1 MIRGASLV
9 SNGKSEE
16 GLAELGRGMK
26 AHAGMEATAYQPFAM
41 ALFAQG
47 LIAAGRSEEA
57 LDALSQALTMSES
70 TGELFYA
77 AELWRLKGEV
87 LARNG
92 SLAEAEHCLREGID
106 MARRQ
111 EAKLFELRSAASLC
125 RLLES
130 PRKQAA
136 LRDLLAPVHDW
147 FGEAV
152 DVPDVKDARALL
164 DGSASA

>member
-1 MIRGASLV
+1 
-9 SNGKSEE
+9 
-16 GLAELGRGMK
+16 
-26 AHAGMEATAYQPFAM
+26 
-41 ALFAQG
+41 
-47 LIAAGRSEEA
+47 
-57 LDALSQALTMSES
+57 MSEA
-70 TGELFYA
+70 TGELFYG

-111 EAKLFELRSAASLC
+111 GARLFELRNAASLC
-125 RLLES
+125 RVLES

-136 LRDLLAPVHDW
+136 LCDMLAPVHDW

-152 DVPDVKDARALL
+152 DAPDVKDARALL
-164 DGSASA
+164 AGRTGT